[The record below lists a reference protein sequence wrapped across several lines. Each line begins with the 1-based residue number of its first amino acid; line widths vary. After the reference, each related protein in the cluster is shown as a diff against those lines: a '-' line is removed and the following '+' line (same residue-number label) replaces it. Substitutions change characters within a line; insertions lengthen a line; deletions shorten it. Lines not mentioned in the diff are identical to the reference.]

1 MLSKLL
7 KYDFKNLYKTLLP
20 IYLITFVIT
29 ILTVILNNLSYTSNL
44 FSTLN
49 ALMMLSYVVILMVLV
64 VGTFF
69 LNVRDF
75 YLDFAT
81 ERGYLINTLPV
92 KKSSIITSKFI
103 TGLTTMISSLA
114 VVFISFIILIIGNGE
129 WTNFANDIANILE
142 DIPNYVVLSLTLITI
157 LMIVA
162 YISVLAVCY
171 LSIALGQLKN
181 TNKLGFSFLAY
192 IIIYIIYEMYFT
204 FALTFVGMISPDFV
218 TSLDSEVGVISPV
231 YILFGILIGLI
242 IIFTAIVTPITNYI
256 LKNKLNLE

>member
-1 MLSKLL
+1 MLGKLL

-20 IYLITFVIT
+20 IYLITLVIT
-29 ILTVILNNLSYTSNL
+29 ILTVIFNNLSDTSNL

-49 ALMMLSYVVILMVLV
+49 ALMILSYVVILMVLL

-69 LNVRDF
+69 LSIRDF

-92 KKSSIITSKFI
+92 KKSTIITSKFI
-103 TGLTTMISSLA
+103 TGVVTMLSSI
-114 VVFISFIILIIGNGE
+114 VVMFISILILVIGNGE
-129 WTNFANDIANILE
+129 WTSFANGIANIFR
-142 DIPNYVVLSLTLITI
+142 DIPSDAVVMLILMTV

-162 YISVLAVCY
+162 YISGLAVCY

-181 TNKLGFSFLAY
+181 TNKLGYSFIAY
-192 IIIYIIYEMYFT
+192 IILYIIYEMYFT
-204 FALTFVGMISPDFV
+204 FSLTFIGMISPDFV
-218 TSLDSEVGVISPV
+218 NSLDNEIGVISSV
-231 YILFGILIGLI
+231 NILFGILIGLVI
-242 IIFTAIVTPITNYI
+242 IITAIITPITNYI

>member
-1 MLSKLL
+1 MLGKLL

-20 IYLITFVIT
+20 IYLITLVIT
-29 ILTVILNNLSYTSNL
+29 ILTVIFNNLSDTSNL

-49 ALMMLSYVVILMVLV
+49 ALMILSYVVILMVLL

-69 LNVRDF
+69 LSIRGF

-92 KKSSIITSKFI
+92 KKSTIITSKFI
-103 TGLTTMISSLA
+103 TGVVTMLSSI
-114 VVFISFIILIIGNGE
+114 VVMFISILILVIGNGE
-129 WTNFANDIANILE
+129 WTSFANGIANIFR
-142 DIPNYVVLSLTLITI
+142 DIPSDAVVMLILMTV

-162 YISVLAVCY
+162 YISGLAVCY

-181 TNKLGFSFLAY
+181 TNKLGYSFIAY
-192 IIIYIIYEMYFT
+192 IILYIIYEMYFT
-204 FALTFVGMISPDFV
+204 FSLTFIGMISPDFV
-218 TSLDSEVGVISPV
+218 NSLDNEIGVISSV
-231 YILFGILIGLI
+231 NILFGILIGLVI
-242 IIFTAIVTPITNYI
+242 IITAIITPITNYI

>member
-29 ILTVILNNLSYTSNL
+29 ILTVILNNLSYTTNL

-162 YISVLAVCY
+162 YISGLAVCY

-192 IIIYIIYEMYFT
+192 IILYIIYEMYFT

>member
-162 YISVLAVCY
+162 YISGLAVCY

-192 IIIYIIYEMYFT
+192 IILYIIYEMYFT

-231 YILFGILIGLI
+231 YILFGILIVLI

>member
-142 DIPNYVVLSLTLITI
+142 DIPNYVVLLLTLITI
-157 LMIVA
+157 LMIIA
-162 YISVLAVCY
+162 YISGLAICY

-192 IIIYIIYEMYFT
+192 IILYIIYEMYFT

>member
-20 IYLITFVIT
+20 IYLITLVIT
-29 ILTVILNNLSYTSNL
+29 ILTVILNNLSDTSNL

-49 ALMMLSYVVILMVLV
+49 GLMILSYIVILMVLI

-69 LNVRDF
+69 LSIRDF

-92 KKSSIITSKFI
+92 KKSTIITSKFI
-103 TGLTTMISSLA
+103 TGVTVMITSLI
-114 VVFISFIILIIGNGE
+114 VMFISIIILVIGNGE
-129 WTNFANDIANILE
+129 WTSFANGVANFFK
-142 DIPNYVVLSLTLITI
+142 DIPMDGIIMFILMAV

-162 YISVLAVCY
+162 YISGLAVCY

-192 IIIYIIYEMYFT
+192 IILYVIYEMYFT
-204 FALTFVGMISPDFV
+204 FALVFIGTINPDFV
-218 TSLDSEVGVISPV
+218 RSLDNEIGIISSV
-231 YILFGILIGLI
+231 NILFGILIGLVI
-242 IIFTAIVTPITNYI
+242 IITAIITPITNYI

>member
-1 MLSKLL
+1 MLGKLL

-20 IYLITFVIT
+20 IYLITVVIT
-29 ILTVILNNLSYTSNL
+29 VLTVILNNLSDTSNL

-49 ALMMLSYVVILMVLV
+49 GLMILSYIVILMVLV

-69 LNVRDF
+69 LSIRDF

-92 KKSSIITSKFI
+92 KKSTIIASKFI
-103 TGLTTMISSLA
+103 TSVTTMISSI
-114 VVFISFIILIIGNGE
+114 VVMFISILILVIGNGE
-129 WTNFANDIANILE
+129 WTNFANGIANFFR
-142 DIPNYVVLSLTLITI
+142 DIPTDGVVMLILTAI

-162 YISVLAVCY
+162 YISGLAVCY

-181 TNKLGFSFLAY
+181 TNKLGYSFLAY
-192 IIIYIIYEMYFT
+192 IILYIIYEMYFT
-204 FALTFVGMISPDFV
+204 SALVFIGTVSPDFV
-218 TSLDSEVGVISPV
+218 SSLDSEITVISSV
-231 YILFGILIGLI
+231 NILFGILIGLVIVFTVIVIPI
-242 IIFTAIVTPITNYI
+242 INYI

>member
-142 DIPNYVVLSLTLITI
+142 VIKNYVVLLLTLITI
-157 LMIVA
+157 LMIIA
-162 YISVLAVCY
+162 YISGLAICY

-192 IIIYIIYEMYFT
+192 IILYIIYEMYFT

>member
-20 IYLITFVIT
+20 IYLITFVIS
-29 ILTVILNNLSYTSNL
+29 ILTVILNNLSDTSNL

-114 VVFISFIILIIGNGE
+114 VVFISFIILIIS
-129 WTNFANDIANILE
+129 FIINI
-142 DIPNYVVLSLTLITI
+142 NSLLFNSI
-157 LMIVA
+157 L
-162 YISVLAVCY
+162 
-171 LSIALGQLKN
+171 
-181 TNKLGFSFLAY
+181 
-192 IIIYIIYEMYFT
+192 
-204 FALTFVGMISPDFV
+204 
-218 TSLDSEVGVISPV
+218 
-231 YILFGILIGLI
+231 
-242 IIFTAIVTPITNYI
+242 
-256 LKNKLNLE
+256 

>member
-1 MLSKLL
+1 MLGKLL

-20 IYLITFVIT
+20 IYLITLVIT
-29 ILTVILNNLSYTSNL
+29 ILTVILNNLSDTSNL

-49 ALMMLSYVVILMVLV
+49 GLMILSYVVILMVLV
-64 VGTFF
+64 IGTFF
-69 LNVRDF
+69 LSIRDF

-92 KKSSIITSKFI
+92 KKSTLITSKFI
-103 TGLTTMISSLA
+103 TSVTTMLSSI
-114 VVFISFIILIIGNGE
+114 VVMFISILILVIGNGE
-129 WTNFANDIANILE
+129 WTTFVNGIANLFR
-142 DIPNYVVLSLTLITI
+142 DIPTDGVVMLILMTV

-162 YISVLAVCY
+162 YISGLAVCY

-192 IIIYIIYEMYFT
+192 IILYVIYEMYFT
-204 FALTFVGMISPDFV
+204 FALVFIGTISPDFV
-218 TSLDSEVGVISPV
+218 NRLDSEVGVISSV
-231 YILFGILIGLI
+231 NILFGILIGLVI
-242 IIFTAIVTPITNYI
+242 IITAIITPITNYI

>member
-162 YISVLAVCY
+162 YISGLAVCY

-192 IIIYIIYEMYFT
+192 IILYIIYEMYFT

-242 IIFTAIVTPITNYI
+242 IIFTDIVTPITNYI

>member
-1 MLSKLL
+1 MLGKLL

-20 IYLITFVIT
+20 IYLITIVIT
-29 ILTVILNNLSYTSNL
+29 ILTVILNNLSDTSNL

-49 ALMMLSYVVILMVLV
+49 ALMIISYVVILMVLI

-69 LNVRDF
+69 LSIRDF

-92 KKSSIITSKFI
+92 KKSTIITSKFI
-103 TGLTTMISSLA
+103 TGVTTMVTSLA
-114 VVFISFIILIIGNGE
+114 VMFISIIILVIGNGE
-129 WTNFANDIANILE
+129 WSGFANGVANFFK
-142 DIPNYVVLSLTLITI
+142 DIPSDAVVMLILMAV

-162 YISVLAVCY
+162 YISGLAVRY

-192 IIIYIIYEMYFT
+192 IILYIIYEMYFT
-204 FALTFVGMISPDFV
+204 FSLTFIGVISPDFV
-218 TSLDSEVGVISPV
+218 SSLDSEITVISSV
-231 YILFGILIGLI
+231 NILFGILIGLVI
-242 IIFTAIVTPITNYI
+242 VFTAVVTPITNYI

>member
-49 ALMMLSYVVILMVLV
+49 ALMMLSYIVILMVLV

-103 TGLTTMISSLA
+103 TGLITMISSLA
-114 VVFISFIILIIGNGE
+114 VVFISLIILIIGNGQ

-162 YISVLAVCY
+162 YISGLAVCY

-192 IIIYIIYEMYFT
+192 IILYIIYEMYFT

-218 TSLDSEVGVISPV
+218 TNLDSEVSSV

>member
-81 ERGYLINTLPV
+81 ERGYLINTLTV

-142 DIPNYVVLSLTLITI
+142 DIPNYVVLLLTLITI
-157 LMIVA
+157 LMIIA
-162 YISVLAVCY
+162 YISGLAICY

-192 IIIYIIYEMYFT
+192 IILYIIYEMYFT

>member
-1 MLSKLL
+1 MLGKLL

-20 IYLITFVIT
+20 IYLITVVIT
-29 ILTVILNNLSYTSNL
+29 VLTVILNNLSDTSNL

-49 ALMMLSYVVILMVLV
+49 GLMMLSYTIILMVLV
-64 VGTFF
+64 IGTFF
-69 LNVRDF
+69 LSIRDF

-92 KKSSIITSKFI
+92 KKSAIISSKFI
-103 TGLTTMISSLA
+103 TSVTTMISSL
-114 VVFISFIILIIGNGE
+114 VVIFISILILVIGNGE
-129 WTNFANDIANILE
+129 WTTFANSFANFFK
-142 DIPNYVVLSLTLITI
+142 DIPGDAVVMLILMTV

-162 YISVLAVCY
+162 YISGLAVCF

-192 IIIYIIYEMYFT
+192 IILYVIYEMYFT
-204 FALTFVGMISPDFV
+204 FALTFVGMVSPDFV
-218 TSLDSEVGVISPV
+218 RSLDNEIGAIASVN
-231 YILFGILIGLI
+231 ILFGILIGLVI
-242 IIFTAIVTPITNYI
+242 IITAIITPITNYI

>member
-1 MLSKLL
+1 MLGKLL

-20 IYLITFVIT
+20 IYLITLVIT
-29 ILTVILNNLSYTSNL
+29 ILTVILNNFSDTSNL

-49 ALMMLSYVVILMVLV
+49 ALMILSYVVILMVLV

-69 LNVRDF
+69 LSVRDF

-81 ERGYLINTLPV
+81 ERGYLTNTLPV
-92 KKSSIITSKFI
+92 KKSTIITSKFI
-103 TGLTTMISSLA
+103 TSVVTMISSLA
-114 VVFISFIILIIGNGE
+114 VMFISILILVIGNGE
-129 WTNFANDIANILE
+129 WTNFANAIAIFFR
-142 DIPNYVVLSLTLITI
+142 DIPTAGVVMLILMTV

-162 YISVLAVCY
+162 YISGLAVCY

-192 IIIYIIYEMYFT
+192 IILYIIYEMYFT
-204 FALTFVGMISPDFV
+204 FALIFIGTISPDFV
-218 TSLDSEVGVISPV
+218 RSLDNEVGVISSV
-231 YILFGILIGLI
+231 NILFGILIGLVI
-242 IIFTAIVTPITNYI
+242 IITAIITPITNYI

>member
-20 IYLITFVIT
+20 IYLITVVIT
-29 ILTVILNNLSYTSNL
+29 ILTVVLNNLSDISNL

-49 ALMMLSYVVILMVLV
+49 ALMVLSYVVILMVLM

-69 LNVRDF
+69 LSIRDF

-92 KKSSIITSKFI
+92 KKSTIITSKFI
-103 TGLTTMISSLA
+103 TGVTTMITSI
-114 VVFISFIILIIGNGE
+114 VVMFISILILVIGNGE
-129 WTNFANDIANILE
+129 WSSFASGIANFFK
-142 DIPNYVVLSLTLITI
+142 DIPTDAVVMLILITV

-162 YISVLAVCY
+162 YISGLAVCY

-192 IIIYIIYEMYFT
+192 IVIYIIYEMYFT
-204 FALTFVGMISPDFV
+204 FSLALIGMISPDFV
-218 TSLDSEVGVISPV
+218 RSLDNEVGAIASVN
-231 YILFGILIGLI
+231 ILFAILIGLVI
-242 IIFTAIVTPITNYI
+242 IITAIITPITNYI

>member
-1 MLSKLL
+1 MLGKLL

-20 IYLITFVIT
+20 IYLITIVIT
-29 ILTVILNNLSYTSNL
+29 ILTVILNNLSDTSNL

-49 ALMMLSYVVILMVLV
+49 ALMIISYVVILMVLI

-69 LNVRDF
+69 LSIRDF

-92 KKSSIITSKFI
+92 KKSTIITSKFI
-103 TGLTTMISSLA
+103 TGVTTMVTSLA
-114 VVFISFIILIIGNGE
+114 VMFISIIILVIGNGE
-129 WTNFANDIANILE
+129 WSGFANGVADFFK
-142 DIPNYVVLSLTLITI
+142 DIPSDAVVMLILVAV

-162 YISVLAVCY
+162 YISGLAVCY

-192 IIIYIIYEMYFT
+192 IILYIIYEMYFT
-204 FALTFVGMISPDFV
+204 FSLTFIGVISPDFV
-218 TSLDSEVGVISPV
+218 SSLDSEITVISSV
-231 YILFGILIGLI
+231 NILFGILIGLVI
-242 IIFTAIVTPITNYI
+242 VFTAVVTPITNYI

>member
-29 ILTVILNNLSYTSNL
+29 ILTVILNNLSYISNL

-49 ALMMLSYVVILMVLV
+49 ALMMLSYIVILMVLV

-103 TGLTTMISSLA
+103 TGLITMISSLA
-114 VVFISFIILIIGNGE
+114 VVFISLIILIIGNGQ

-162 YISVLAVCY
+162 YISGLAVCY

-192 IIIYIIYEMYFT
+192 IILYIIYEMYFT
-204 FALTFVGMISPDFV
+204 FTLTFVGMISPDFV
-218 TSLDSEVGVISPV
+218 TNLDSEVSSV